1 MDHINLKLG
10 ALLTEKG
17 LLQEG
22 DLRKALQIQASSGGR
37 LGAILVRIGAISE
50 ESLLRDAL
58 CTQLG
63 LALLEEEG
71 RPDEVLAYQCML
83 KSPVAIDWF
92 VDHKVV
98 LWPLGDDAY
107 GCIAA
112 DVLDNYLRDVLERRL
127 GFGQITYYLATQQ
140 TVDSYV
146 DFVRRE
152 NAVDD
157 LFQGGEGSRA
167 LAELA
172 EEAPIVEFVNNI
184 MGQALDAGASDI
196 HVEPGEQRF
205 AVRFRV
211 DGVLHTRLTQPQDR
225 YPAVASRIKLIAGL
239 DIAERRLPQD
249 GRLTT
254 RVSGKEMDIRV
265 STAPEVHGES
275 IVMRLLPKQRG
286 GVSLE
291 ELGMEPD
298 HLAQMQRW
306 ARASHGI
313 VLVTGPTGSGKSTTL
328 YSTLEASSDGQKKI
342 ITVEDPVEYQLEGV
356 TQIQAH
362 AEIGYTFA
370 RALRAILR
378 QDPDV
383 IMIGEIRDL
392 ETAEIAVQSALTGHL
407 VLSTLHTNDA
417 LSAFNRLIDMGVEPF
432 LVAAPMLGVQAQRLV
447 RTLCHHCAEP
457 EHPGERIEAEVRAV
471 PGYAGNE
478 MRFLAPRGCEHCL
491 HTGYRGRI
499 GIYEMVDVTP
509 EMHEMIVQN
518 RQLYEMQA
526 QAQRQRNR
534 TLRQDG
540 LLKAA
545 RGVTSLEEVFR
556 VTGAGMELEAVG

>member
-1 MDHINLKLG
+1 MNENETRLG
-10 ALLTEKG
+10 GLLAEKG
-17 LLQEG
+17 LLQDS
-22 DLRKALQIQASSGGR
+22 DLRKALHIQSSSGGR

-58 CTQLG
+58 GGQLG
-63 LALLEEEG
+63 LSVLEEED
-71 RPDEVLAYQCML
+71 RPDEVLAYECML
-83 KSPVAIDWF
+83 KCPVAIDWF

-98 LWPLGDDAY
+98 LWPLQGDRY

-112 DVLDNYLRDVLERRL
+112 DVLDNYVRDVLERQL
-127 GFGQITYYLATQQ
+127 GFDKIRYHLATQQ
-140 TVDSYV
+140 IVDSYV

-157 LFQGGEGSRA
+157 LFQVGDSPRA

-184 MGQALDAGASDI
+184 MAQALDAGASDI
-196 HVEPGEQRF
+196 HVEPGDQRF

-225 YPAVASRIKLIAGL
+225 YPAVASRIKLIAKL

-249 GRLTT
+249 GRLST

-306 ARASHGI
+306 AQASHGI

-328 YSTLEASSDGQKKI
+328 YSTLEVTSDGRKKI
-342 ITVEDPVEYQLEGV
+342 ITVEDPVEFQLAGI

-447 RTLCHHCAEP
+447 RSLCPHCAEP
-457 EHPGERIEAEVRAV
+457 EHPGERIEAEVRAI
-471 PGYAGNE
+471 PGYAGGDMNF
-478 MRFLAPRGCEHCL
+478 MVARGCDRCL
-491 HTGYRGRI
+491 HTGYRGRS
-499 GIYEMVDVTP
+499 GIYELVDVTP

-518 RQLYEMQA
+518 RPLYEMQA
-526 QAQRQRNR
+526 QAQRQGNR

-540 LLKAA
+540 LVKAA
-545 RGVTSLEEVFR
+545 CGVTSLEEVFR
-556 VTGAGMELEAVG
+556 VTGAGVEIEAVG

>member
-1 MDHINLKLG
+1 MDSLEKKLG
-10 ALLTEKG
+10 VLLTDQG
-17 LLQEG
+17 LLQDG
-22 DLRKALQIQASSGGR
+22 DLRKALQIQATSGGR

-50 ESLLRDAL
+50 EALLRNAL
-58 CTQLG
+58 CEQLG
-63 LALLEEEG
+63 LAVIGEANQ
-71 RPDEVLAYQCML
+71 PDEML
-83 KSPVAIDWF
+83 VYRSMLELPVPIDWF

-98 LWPLGDDAY
+98 LWSLEDDGY

-112 DVLDNYLRDVLERRL
+112 DVLDSYVRDVLERQV
-127 GFGQITYYLATQQ
+127 GFDRVTYFLATQQ
-140 TVDSYV
+140 TVDFYV

-152 NAVDD
+152 NAVED
-157 LFQGGEGSRA
+157 LFQAGDSSRA

-184 MGQALDAGASDI
+184 MAQALDAGASDI
-196 HVEPGEQRF
+196 HVEPGEQNF
-205 AVRFRV
+205 SVRFRV
-211 DGVLHTRLTQPQDR
+211 DGVLHTRVTQPQDR

-249 GRLTT
+249 GRLST

-286 GVSLE
+286 GVSLDQ
-291 ELGMEPD
+291 LGMEQD
-298 HLAQMQRW
+298 HLIQMQRW
-306 ARASHGI
+306 AQSSHGI

-328 YSTLEASSDGQKKI
+328 YSTLEATSDGQKKI
-342 ITVEDPVEYQLEGV
+342 ITVEDPVEFQLAGI

-362 AEIGYTFA
+362 AEIGYNFA

-447 RTLCHHCAEP
+447 RTICPDCVEAEAP
-457 EHPGERIEAEVRAV
+457 SARIEAELQNV
-471 PGYAGNE
+471 PGYDGTE
-478 MRFLAPRGCEHCL
+478 LKILAPRGCDRCMN
-491 HTGYRGRI
+491 TGYRGRV

-509 EMHEMIVQN
+509 EMHEMIVEN
-518 RQLYEMQA
+518 RPLYELQA
-526 QAQRQRNR
+526 QAQRQGNR

-556 VTGAGMELEAVG
+556 VTGAGAEVEVLG